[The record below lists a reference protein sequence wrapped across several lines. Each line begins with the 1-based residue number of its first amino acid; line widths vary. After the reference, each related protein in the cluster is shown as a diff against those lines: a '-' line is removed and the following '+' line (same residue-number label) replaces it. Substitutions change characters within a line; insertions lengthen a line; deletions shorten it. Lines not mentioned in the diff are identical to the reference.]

1 MTTIT
6 RTGILIAAVMATMLS
21 GTSGCGKRPT
31 AITGVVTF
39 DGRPV
44 AGAWV
49 DVVPI
54 AGDAPTAGGFADAQG
69 RYRLTVSPTTY
80 ALCVRAERAT
90 GERRVVDDPA
100 QPAGTTVEVR
110 EQYLPIR
117 YTREE
122 STPLKVTAVA
132 EKTITFDV
140 IIDQGG
146 K

>member
-6 RTGILIAAVMATMLS
+6 RTCILVATVVPTMLS

-44 AGAWV
+44 PGAWV

-69 RYRLTVSPTTY
+69 RYRLNVSPTTY

-100 QPAGTTVEVR
+100 QPTGTTVEVR
-110 EQYLPIR
+110 EQYLPMR
-117 YTREE
+117 YTQEDL
-122 STPLKVTAVA
+122 TPLKVTAVA

>member
-6 RTGILIAAVMATMLS
+6 RTGILIAAVVAAMLS
-21 GTSGCGKRPT
+21 GASGCGKRPT
-31 AITGVVTF
+31 VITGVVTF

-44 AGAWV
+44 PGAWV
-49 DVVPI
+49 DVLPI
-54 AGDAPTAGGFADAQG
+54 AGDAPTAGGFADARG
-69 RYRLTVSPTTY
+69 RYRLNVSPTTY

-110 EQYLPIR
+110 EQYLPMR
-117 YTREE
+117 FTREDL
-122 STPLKVTAVA
+122 TPLKVTAVA
-132 EKTITFDV
+132 EKTITFD
-140 IIDQGG
+140 IIMDQSG

>member
-90 GERRVVDDPA
+90 GERKVVDDPA

>member
-6 RTGILIAAVMATMLS
+6 RTGILIAAVVATMLS

-69 RYRLTVSPTTY
+69 RYRLNVSPTTH

-100 QPAGTTVEVR
+100 QPAGATVEVR
-110 EQYLPIR
+110 EQYLPMR
-117 YTREE
+117 FTREDL
-122 STPLKVTAVA
+122 TPLKVTAVA

>member
-1 MTTIT
+1 MPMIT
-6 RTGILIAAVMATMLS
+6 RPGILIAAVVSTMLS
-21 GTSGCGKRPT
+21 GTNGCGKQPT

-44 AGAWV
+44 PGAWV
-49 DVVPI
+49 EVVPI

-69 RYRLTVSPTTY
+69 RYRLNVSPTTY

-100 QPAGTTVEVR
+100 QPAGTTIEVR

-117 YTREE
+117 YTREDL
-122 STPLKVTAVA
+122 TPL
-132 EKTITFDV
+132 
-140 IIDQGG
+140 
-146 K
+146 

>member
-1 MTTIT
+1 MTTIS
-6 RTGILIAAVMATMLS
+6 RTVMLIAAVVAAMLS

-31 AITGVVTF
+31 AITGVVTL

-44 AGAWV
+44 PGAWV
-49 DVVPI
+49 DVLPI

-69 RYRLTVSPTTY
+69 RYRLNVSPTTY

-100 QPAGTTVEVR
+100 QPAGTAVAVR
-110 EQYLPIR
+110 EQYLPMR
-117 YTREE
+117 YTREDL
-122 STPLKVTAVA
+122 TPFKVTAVA
-132 EKTITFDV
+132 EKTITFDI
-140 IIDQGG
+140 IIDQSE